1 MKRSLLTLSLLGI
14 LAASPALAI
23 CEDAGANVTY
33 KECVRDQA
41 AAADAELQAVL
52 PLIYGEI
59 FQRDFMSIELR
70 QLWAS
75 RMREGQRAF
84 EAFRE
89 IDCIEA
95 TSFEWWG
102 GSGAGGAA
110 SLCQYDKTVART
122 RDLVSRFQLEA
133 SVAPIATGD
142 AP

>member
-1 MKRSLLTLSLLGI
+1 
-14 LAASPALAI
+14 
-23 CEDAGANVTY
+23 
-33 KECVRDQA
+33 A